1 MHEALKSIFLIFCT
15 ISFLFAQS
23 DPLPLK
29 PTKNISFS
37 TDEGTWMNIDVSP
50 DGKHIVFDLLGDLY
64 LISIRGG
71 KATQITSGMALDTQ
85 PRFSPD
91 GSKILF
97 ISDRDGAEN
106 IWILNLGTTLS
117 SKLFNKDKI
126 IFSAITNGD
135 DASYAS
141 PEWSPDG
148 KYVVVSRTPRFT
160 WIDVNHNL
168 WIYHINGGDGTPLFH
183 NDEKIF
189 ALGPAFGT
197 DSDHLYFVN
206 RHPENRDPFGHQV
219 EKYNL
224 KTGLLELIAT
234 QVGGAIRPAISPDG
248 KWMVYGSRHDGRTG
262 YRLRNLINNTET
274 WLTYPVQQDQQ
285 ENNWMGTSTDHM
297 PGYSFT
303 PDSKNI
309 ITSIDGHIYR
319 VSIPN
324 GVRKKIPF
332 RADVKVKIVPVVHF
346 DKNVPDGPVELTQ
359 IRYPELSPN
368 GNELAFTA
376 INKLYVLNLSNGSS
390 KQVVDLD
397 DGQFYPSW
405 SSDGEFIA
413 FVTWNDYTGGHVYK
427 VRPDGTMLKK
437 LTHQSGYYKEPIWS
451 ISNKQLFVSMGNWQ
465 QFSSQAD
472 LRGRGRMNIV
482 SISADSRE
490 INHITDFNGSGLHFT
505 NDPTRLYYSDHN
517 DGLASIKLDGT
528 DRKIHLRVYGQRPY
542 LGHGGP
548 VLSNQVYMSPDGS
561 QAIVQ
566 ADYNIYLVEVP
577 NLGTEV
583 PHIYL
588 DDPTNGFP
596 VKKLNYQDIHFP
608 KWEKSGKKVYWSL
621 GSSLFISDQLS
632 DGYSD
637 INDPEEIKI
646 DLKFSRFKGDGII
659 AFKGC
664 TILSMDE
671 DLPNQGIIKNGTVI
685 IKNDRIVKIGKESRV
700 KPPPG
705 AKIINGKGMYL
716 LPGFID
722 LHSHMNLDR
731 DIHRKT
737 LWSFM
742 VNLAYGVTTA
752 RDPQSMDIN
761 IFTYADRVAIGDMI
775 GPRVF
780 TTGPGIFNNS
790 PVNNLEDA
798 KRIVQKYSD
807 YYRVNTVKQYLSGNR
822 RHRQLLNMAIQDAQ
836 LIPTTEGM
844 DMKLMVTQIM
854 DGYSL
859 EHTLPHYP
867 LYKDMIELIVK
878 SGTYY
883 DPTVIVGTGPR
894 AEYYYWTR
902 TDVHGNKKL
911 NHFFPHDILDL
922 QTRRVPWFHESEF
935 SYKEYAKTFKNIVN
949 AGGKI
954 GVGSHGEMQGICYHW
969 ELWNIQSGG
978 MSEMDALRCAT
989 IIGSEAIG
997 FSNDLGSI
1005 EEGKLADLILLT
1017 KNPLDDIRNT
1027 NSIKYVMKNG
1037 ILYNADSLDEVW
1049 PTIKKLPPQYWH
1061 GKTPKHHD
1069 KY

>member
-482 SISADSRE
+482 SVSADSRE

-577 NLGTEV
+577 NLGTEI

-596 VKKLNYQDIHFP
+596 VKKLNYQDTHFP

-621 GSSLFISDQLS
+621 GSSLFISDLLS
-632 DGYSD
+632 VGYSD
-637 INDPEEIKI
+637 IDDPEEIKI
-646 DLKFSRFKGDGII
+646 DLTFSRFKGDGII
-659 AFKGC
+659 AFRGC
-664 TILSMDE
+664 TILSMD
-671 DLPNQGIIKNGTVI
+671 DSAICQG
-685 IKNDRIVKIGKESRV
+685 
-700 KPPPG
+700 
-705 AKIINGKGMYL
+705 
-716 LPGFID
+716 
-722 LHSHMNLDR
+722 
-731 DIHRKT
+731 
-737 LWSFM
+737 
-742 VNLAYGVTTA
+742 
-752 RDPQSMDIN
+752 
-761 IFTYADRVAIGDMI
+761 
-775 GPRVF
+775 
-780 TTGPGIFNNS
+780 
-790 PVNNLEDA
+790 PV
-798 KRIVQKYSD
+798 
-807 YYRVNTVKQYLSGNR
+807 
-822 RHRQLLNMAIQDAQ
+822 
-836 LIPTTEGM
+836 
-844 DMKLMVTQIM
+844 
-854 DGYSL
+854 
-859 EHTLPHYP
+859 
-867 LYKDMIELIVK
+867 
-878 SGTYY
+878 
-883 DPTVIVGTGPR
+883 
-894 AEYYYWTR
+894 
-902 TDVHGNKKL
+902 
-911 NHFFPHDILDL
+911 
-922 QTRRVPWFHESEF
+922 
-935 SYKEYAKTFKNIVN
+935 
-949 AGGKI
+949 
-954 GVGSHGEMQGICYHW
+954 
-969 ELWNIQSGG
+969 
-978 MSEMDALRCAT
+978 
-989 IIGSEAIG
+989 
-997 FSNDLGSI
+997 
-1005 EEGKLADLILLT
+1005 
-1017 KNPLDDIRNT
+1017 
-1027 NSIKYVMKNG
+1027 
-1037 ILYNADSLDEVW
+1037 
-1049 PTIKKLPPQYWH
+1049 
-1061 GKTPKHHD
+1061 
-1069 KY
+1069 

>member
-1 MHEALKSIFLIFCT
+1 MREALKSFLLIFCF
-15 ISFLFAQS
+15 ISFLFAKS
-23 DPLPLK
+23 EPLPLK

-50 DGKHIVFDLLGDLY
+50 DGKHIVFDILGDLY
-64 LISIRGG
+64 FLSIRGG

-141 PEWSPDG
+141 PESTPDG

-168 WIYHINGGDGTPLFH
+168 WIYNINGGVGTPLVY

-189 ALGPAFGT
+189 ALGTAFGP
-197 DSDHLYFVN
+197 DADHLYFVN

-332 RADVKVKIVPVVHF
+332 QADVKIKIVPVVHF

-368 GNELAFTA
+368 GKELAFTA
-376 INKLYVLNLSNGSS
+376 INKLYVLNLSNGLS

-427 VRPDGTMLKK
+427 VRSDGTMLKK

-472 LRGRGRMNIV
+472 LQ
-482 SISADSRE
+482 
-490 INHITDFNGSGLHFT
+490 
-505 NDPTRLYYSDHN
+505 
-517 DGLASIKLDGT
+517 
-528 DRKIHLRVYGQRPY
+528 DR
-542 LGHGGP
+542 
-548 VLSNQVYMSPDGS
+548 
-561 QAIVQ
+561 
-566 ADYNIYLVEVP
+566 
-577 NLGTEV
+577 
-583 PHIYL
+583 
-588 DDPTNGFP
+588 
-596 VKKLNYQDIHFP
+596 
-608 KWEKSGKKVYWSL
+608 
-621 GSSLFISDQLS
+621 
-632 DGYSD
+632 
-637 INDPEEIKI
+637 
-646 DLKFSRFKGDGII
+646 
-659 AFKGC
+659 
-664 TILSMDE
+664 
-671 DLPNQGIIKNGTVI
+671 
-685 IKNDRIVKIGKESRV
+685 
-700 KPPPG
+700 
-705 AKIINGKGMYL
+705 
-716 LPGFID
+716 
-722 LHSHMNLDR
+722 
-731 DIHRKT
+731 
-737 LWSFM
+737 
-742 VNLAYGVTTA
+742 
-752 RDPQSMDIN
+752 
-761 IFTYADRVAIGDMI
+761 
-775 GPRVF
+775 
-780 TTGPGIFNNS
+780 
-790 PVNNLEDA
+790 
-798 KRIVQKYSD
+798 
-807 YYRVNTVKQYLSGNR
+807 
-822 RHRQLLNMAIQDAQ
+822 
-836 LIPTTEGM
+836 
-844 DMKLMVTQIM
+844 
-854 DGYSL
+854 
-859 EHTLPHYP
+859 
-867 LYKDMIELIVK
+867 
-878 SGTYY
+878 
-883 DPTVIVGTGPR
+883 
-894 AEYYYWTR
+894 
-902 TDVHGNKKL
+902 
-911 NHFFPHDILDL
+911 
-922 QTRRVPWFHESEF
+922 
-935 SYKEYAKTFKNIVN
+935 
-949 AGGKI
+949 
-954 GVGSHGEMQGICYHW
+954 
-969 ELWNIQSGG
+969 
-978 MSEMDALRCAT
+978 
-989 IIGSEAIG
+989 
-997 FSNDLGSI
+997 
-1005 EEGKLADLILLT
+1005 
-1017 KNPLDDIRNT
+1017 
-1027 NSIKYVMKNG
+1027 
-1037 ILYNADSLDEVW
+1037 
-1049 PTIKKLPPQYWH
+1049 
-1061 GKTPKHHD
+1061 
-1069 KY
+1069 